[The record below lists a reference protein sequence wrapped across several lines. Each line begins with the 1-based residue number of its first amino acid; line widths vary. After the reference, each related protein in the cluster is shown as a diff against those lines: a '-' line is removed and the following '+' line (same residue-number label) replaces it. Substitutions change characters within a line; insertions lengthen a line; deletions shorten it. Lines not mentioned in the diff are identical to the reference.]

1 MELITSV
8 EFGRMINAAA
18 QILTKNAQHINKL
31 NVFPVPDGDTGTNMS
46 LTMQSGAQY
55 ERDSTETSIAALSAA
70 MSKGLLMGARGN
82 SGVILSQIMRGFTK
96 FVANFDTLDAKQF
109 ANALKAGAESAY
121 KSVMKPT
128 EGTILTVIRE
138 SAAAAGDAADQS
150 DDLVDVAKATWDAS
164 KEALAKTPDLLPV
177 LKEVGVVDS
186 GGQGLVFVF
195 QSWYE
200 VLSGKTTQEDL
211 STPPDMAQFDE
222 KTDEFDAQ
230 VSLDPKDIKYGYCTT
245 ILFETGKGSTYDR
258 EWNYDKFYSYLSKKG
273 DSLLVI
279 ADDGLVKT
287 HVHTEDPGAILT
299 EATHYGSI
307 KWVKIDNM
315 RDQQQAVIDRV
326 AKEQASQ
333 PKKPIETAVIT
344 VASGHGVSELFKSV
358 GVTDVITGGQ
368 TMNPSTKDLLNAITS
383 SKAKNAIIIP
393 NNANIFMA
401 ASQAADMSKIPVE
414 IVKSKTI
421 QQGLTAML
429 GFNPDAD
436 VKENASEMTAQLS
449 TVKSAEVTKAVRD
462 TSIDGKSIKRG
473 EYIGIV
479 DGKIQANGRRL
490 RDVAINSV
498 KAMLDDD
505 SEIVTIIYGSQ
516 SNQKESEQLTKA
528 ISKLD
533 NNLETE
539 IHEGDQPLYPFLI
552 SVE

>member
-344 VASGHGVSELFKSV
+344 VASGHGVSELFKSM

-516 SNQKESEQLTKA
+516 SNQKESEQLTKV

>member
-164 KEALAKTPDLLPV
+164 KDALAKTPDLLPV

-344 VASGHGVSELFKSV
+344 VASGHGVSELFKSM

>member
-150 DDLVDVAKATWDAS
+150 DNLVDVTKATWDAS

-344 VASGHGVSELFKSV
+344 VASGHGVSELFKSM
-358 GVTDVITGGQ
+358 GVTHVITGGQ

-539 IHEGDQPLYPFLI
+539 IHEGDQPLYP
-552 SVE
+552 

>member
-200 VLSGKTTQEDL
+200 VLYGKTTQEDL

-344 VASGHGVSELFKSV
+344 VASGHGVSELFKSM

>member
-1 MELITSV
+1 
-8 EFGRMINAAA
+8 
-18 QILTKNAQHINKL
+18 
-31 NVFPVPDGDTGTNMS
+31 
-46 LTMQSGAQY
+46 
-55 ERDSTETSIAALSAA
+55 
-70 MSKGLLMGARGN
+70 
-82 SGVILSQIMRGFTK
+82 
-96 FVANFDTLDAKQF
+96 
-109 ANALKAGAESAY
+109 
-121 KSVMKPT
+121 
-128 EGTILTVIRE
+128 
-138 SAAAAGDAADQS
+138 
-150 DDLVDVAKATWDAS
+150 
-164 KEALAKTPDLLPV
+164 
-177 LKEVGVVDS
+177 
-186 GGQGLVFVF
+186 
-195 QSWYE
+195 
-200 VLSGKTTQEDL
+200 
-211 STPPDMAQFDE
+211 
-222 KTDEFDAQ
+222 
-230 VSLDPKDIKYGYCTT
+230 
-245 ILFETGKGSTYDR
+245 
-258 EWNYDKFYSYLSKKG
+258 
-273 DSLLVI
+273 
-279 ADDGLVKT
+279 
-287 HVHTEDPGAILT
+287 
-299 EATHYGSI
+299 
-307 KWVKIDNM
+307 
-315 RDQQQAVIDRV
+315 
-326 AKEQASQ
+326 
-333 PKKPIETAVIT
+333 
-344 VASGHGVSELFKSV
+344 
-358 GVTDVITGGQ
+358 
-368 TMNPSTKDLLNAITS
+368 
-383 SKAKNAIIIP
+383 NAIIIP

>member
-1 MELITSV
+1 MEIITNV

-55 ERDSTETSIAALSAA
+55 ERDSTETSVAALSAA

-96 FVANFDTLDAKQF
+96 YIANFDTLDAQQF
-109 ANALKAGAESAY
+109 ANALKAGAEAAY

-138 SAAAAGDAADQS
+138 SAAAAGQTAAKS
-150 DDLVDVAKATWDAS
+150 NDLIKVSKATYDAS
-164 KEALAKTPDLLPV
+164 KKALAKTPSLLPV

-200 VLSGKTTQEDL
+200 VLSGKTTQDDL
-211 STPPDMAQFDE
+211 DTPPDMAQFDE
-222 KTDEFDAQ
+222 KSDEFDAQ

-245 ILFETGKGSTYDR
+245 VLFETGKGTTYDR
-258 EWNYDKFYSYLSKKG
+258 DWSYDDFYKDLSELG

-287 HVHTEDPGAILT
+287 HVHTENPGAILT

-307 KWVKIDNM
+307 RWVKIDNM

-326 AKEQASQ
+326 AKEQTE
-333 PKKPIETAVIT
+333 KKREPVETAVIT
-344 VASGHGVSELFKSV
+344 VASGHGVAELFESM

-368 TMNPSTKDLLNAITS
+368 TMNPSTKDLLNAIKVS
-383 SKAKNAIIIP
+383 GAKKAIILP
-393 NNANIFMA
+393 NNSNIFMA
-401 ASQAADMSKIPVE
+401 ASQAAEMAKVPVE

-429 GFNPDAD
+429 GYNPELD
-436 VKENASEMTAQLS
+436 VKENAKEMIDQLN
-449 TVKSAEVTKAVRD
+449 TVKSAEITKAVRD
-462 TSIDGKSIKRG
+462 TVLDGKDIKRG
-473 EYIGIV
+473 EYIAIV
-479 DGKIQANGRRL
+479 DGKIQANGRKI
-490 RDVAINSV
+490 RDVAVNAV
-498 KAMLDDD
+498 KTMLDED
-505 SEIVTIIYGSQ
+505 SEIVTVIYGSE
-516 SNQKESEQLTKA
+516 SNEKEADQLVKA
-528 ISKLD
+528 ISKLNSD
-533 NNLETE
+533 LETE
-539 IHEGDQPLYPFLI
+539 VHEGDQPLYPFLI

>member
-150 DDLVDVAKATWDAS
+150 DDLVDVTKATWDAS

-344 VASGHGVSELFKSV
+344 VASGHGVSELFKSM

>member
-18 QILTKNAQHINKL
+18 QILTKNSQHINKL

-128 EGTILTVIRE
+128 EGTILTVVRE
-138 SAAAAGDAADQS
+138 AAAAAGDAADQS
-150 DDLVDVAKATWDAS
+150 DDLINVTKATWDAS

-258 EWNYDKFYSYLSKKG
+258 EWNYDKFYNYLSKKG

-287 HVHTEDPGAILT
+287 HVHTENPGAILT

-344 VASGHGVSELFKSV
+344 VASGHGVSELFKSM

-383 SKAKNAIIIP
+383 SKAKKAIIIP

-401 ASQAADMSKIPVE
+401 ASQAAEMSKIPVE

-436 VKENASEMTAQLS
+436 VKENAAEMTAQLV

-490 RDVAINSV
+490 RDVAVNSV
-498 KAMLDDD
+498 KTMLDDD

-528 ISKLD
+528 ISKL
-533 NNLETE
+533 NSNLETE

>member
-150 DDLVDVAKATWDAS
+150 DNLVDVTKATWDAS

-333 PKKPIETAVIT
+333 SKKPIETAVIT
-344 VASGHGVSELFKSV
+344 VASGHGVSELFKSM
-358 GVTDVITGGQ
+358 GVTHVITGGQ

>member
-1 MELITSV
+1 MELITNV
-8 EFGRMINAAA
+8 EFGRMVNAAA

-109 ANALKAGAESAY
+109 ADALKAGAESAY

-138 SAAAAGDAADQS
+138 SAAAAGDAANRS
-150 DDLVDVAKATWDAS
+150 SDLVEVTKATWQAS
-164 KEALAKTPDLLPV
+164 RKALAKTPDLLPI

-186 GGQGLVFVF
+186 GGQGLVFLF

-200 VLSGKTTQEDL
+200 VLSGKTTQDDL

-222 KTDEFDAQ
+222 KSGEFDAQ

-245 ILFETGKGSTYDR
+245 VLFETGKGTTQDR
-258 EWNYDKFYSYLSKKG
+258 DWNYDEFYKYLAGIG

-287 HVHTEDPGAILT
+287 HVHTENPGAVLS
-299 EATHYGSI
+299 ESTHYGSI

-315 RDQQQAVIDRV
+315 RDQQQEVIDRV

-333 PKKPIETAVIT
+333 KKPPVDTAVLT
-344 VASGHGVSELFKSV
+344 VASGHGIADLFKSM

-368 TMNPSTKDLLNAITS
+368 TMNPSTKDLLNAITI
-383 SKAKNAIIIP
+383 SKAKKAIILP

-401 ASQAADMSKIPVE
+401 ASQAAEMAKVPVE
-414 IVKSKTI
+414 IVKSRSI

-436 VKENASEMTAQLS
+436 VKENASEMTDQLT
-449 TVKSAEVTKAVRD
+449 TVKSAEITKAVRD
-462 TSIDGKSIKRG
+462 TSLDGKNIKRG
-473 EYIGIV
+473 EYIAIV
-479 DGKIQANGRRL
+479 DGKIQSNGRKI
-490 RDVAINSV
+490 RDVALNAV
-498 KAMLDDD
+498 KTMLDDD
-505 SEIVTIIYGSQ
+505 SEIVTVIFGSE
-516 SNQKESEQLTKA
+516 SNQKEAEQLTKA
-528 ISKLD
+528 ITKLK
-533 NNLETE
+533 NGLETE

>member
-150 DDLVDVAKATWDAS
+150 DNLVDVTKATWDAS

-344 VASGHGVSELFKSV
+344 VASGHGVSELFKSM

>member
-287 HVHTEDPGAILT
+287 HIHTEDPGAILT

-344 VASGHGVSELFKSV
+344 VASGHGVSELFKSM

>member
-150 DDLVDVAKATWDAS
+150 DNLVDVTKATWDAS

-344 VASGHGVSELFKSV
+344 VASGHGVSELFKSM
-358 GVTDVITGGQ
+358 GVTHVITGGQ

>member
-138 SAAAAGDAADQS
+138 SAATAGDAADQS

-344 VASGHGVSELFKSV
+344 VASGHGVSELFKSM

>member
-164 KEALAKTPDLLPV
+164 KDALAKTPDLLPV

-307 KWVKIDNM
+307 KWAKIDNM

-344 VASGHGVSELFKSV
+344 VASGHGVSELFKSM

>member
-1 MELITSV
+1 
-8 EFGRMINAAA
+8 
-18 QILTKNAQHINKL
+18 
-31 NVFPVPDGDTGTNMS
+31 
-46 LTMQSGAQY
+46 
-55 ERDSTETSIAALSAA
+55 
-70 MSKGLLMGARGN
+70 SKGLLMGARGN

-344 VASGHGVSELFKSV
+344 VASGHGVSELFKSM

-516 SNQKESEQLTKA
+516 SNQKESEQLTKV

>member
-18 QILTKNAQHINKL
+18 QILAKNAQHINKL

-344 VASGHGVSELFKSV
+344 VASGHGVSELFKSM

>member
-344 VASGHGVSELFKSV
+344 VASGHGVSELFKSM

-436 VKENASEMTAQLS
+436 VKKNASEMTAQLS

>member
-326 AKEQASQ
+326 AKEQASR

-344 VASGHGVSELFKSV
+344 VASGHGVSELFKSM

>member
-344 VASGHGVSELFKSV
+344 VASGHGVSELFKSM

>member
-344 VASGHGVSELFKSV
+344 VASGHGVSELFKSM

-552 SVE
+552 

>member
-18 QILTKNAQHINKL
+18 QILTKNAQYINKL

-344 VASGHGVSELFKSV
+344 VASGHGVSELFKSM

-421 QQGLTAML
+421 QQGLTAMF